1 MELTF
6 ISSAHETL
14 SRIDHIVGNKS
25 SLCKFKKKNQ
35 ITSRTF
41 SDHSAIRLD
50 INYRENIKNT
60 NIWRINNVLM
70 NHQQITEE
78 IKRK

>member
-14 SRIDHIVGNKS
+14 SRIDHIVGHKS
-25 SLCKFKKKNQ
+25 SLGKLKKKNQ
-35 ITSRTF
+35 ITSSTF
-41 SDHSAIRLD
+41 FDHSAIRLD

>member
-14 SRIDHIVGNKS
+14 SRIDHIVGHKS
-25 SLCKFKKKNQ
+25 SLGKFKKKNQ
-35 ITSRTF
+35 ITSSTF

>member
-14 SRIDHIVGNKS
+14 SRIDHIVGHKS
-25 SLCKFKKKNQ
+25 SLGKLKKKNQ
-35 ITSRTF
+35 ITSSTF

>member
-14 SRIDHIVGNKS
+14 SRIDHIVGHKS
-25 SLCKFKKKNQ
+25 SLGKLKKKNE
-35 ITSRTF
+35 ITSSTF